1 MQTSI
6 IFRTFAHNYTSHMKY
21 NKLIRLLKK
30 AGCYDTGR
38 QMGGHPLWT
47 NPKTG
52 VDFKV
57 SNHGSQE
64 VATGTLKN
72 ILKAAGIK

>member
-1 MQTSI
+1 
-6 IFRTFAHNYTSHMKY
+6 MKY
-21 NKLIRLLKK
+21 NELIRLLKK

-72 ILKAAGIK
+72 NLNAAGIK

>member
-1 MQTSI
+1 MTQADRWVDI
-6 IFRTFAHNYTSHMKY
+6 
-21 NKLIRLLKK
+21 L
-30 AGCYDTGR
+30 
-38 QMGGHPLWT
+38 LWT

-64 VATGTLKN
+64 VATGPLKN

>member
-1 MQTSI
+1 
-6 IFRTFAHNYTSHMKY
+6 MKY
-21 NKLIRLLKK
+21 NELIRLLKK

-64 VATGTLKN
+64 VATGTLK
-72 ILKAAGIK
+72 IF